1 MISRR
6 APWALGSFVLAVA
19 AVGGVLRA
27 QDDSP
32 ESVLKANQLKR
43 VGSTYVLA
51 VEADVQKKLNEIR
64 ILSSQLK
71 LAVQQQEAFEAGSSN
86 KEAMIQELSRERLI
100 LGEQI
105 KQLDQQINGLT
116 IQTGNGRYVSP
127 VGAEL
132 VEQKNQAVLTYNGYA
147 DQINLLKNTASDSRL
162 QKKVQTE
169 VPHQREVYLQ
179 AVLDLRQVV
188 NSATKAYAEIDA
200 NEAVKAALATLGQKS
215 KIKLKLGPSPQFLS
229 NVKLL
234 ERIEK
239 TVITDSVELHKEGGV
254 FWVNVTFNGKV
265 TRPMVF
271 DTGASLTT
279 IPSALAT
286 ELGLTPNA
294 SDPVVRCETAD
305 GTVVEARQ
313 KTIPS
318 LRVGR
323 FTINDVV
330 CVVMPAGKG
339 NVAPL
344 LGQSF
349 HRHFTHKFTPESG
362 HLILSKVEA
371 AEPAQSKAVRTS
383 KSSAKA
389 KRTAKSKGTPTGKTS
404 VDAGTDPDRSF

>member
-1 MISRR
+1 M
-6 APWALGSFVLAVA
+6 
-19 AVGGVLRA
+19 
-27 QDDSP
+27 
-32 ESVLKANQLKR
+32 
-43 VGSTYVLA
+43 LA
-51 VEADVQKKLNEIR
+51 VESDVQKKLNEIR
-64 ILSSQLK
+64 ILSSQLR
-71 LAVQQQEAFEAGSSN
+71 LAVQQQEAFEAGANN
-86 KEAMIQELSRERLI
+86 KEAMIQELLRERLI

-116 IQTGNGRYVSP
+116 IQTANGRYLSP

-132 VEQKNQAVLTYNGYA
+132 VDQKNQAVLTYNGYA
-147 DQINLLKNTASDSRL
+147 DQINLLRNTASDSQI
-162 QKKVQTE
+162 QKKVQTG

-188 NSATKAYAEIDA
+188 DSATKAYAEVQS
-200 NEAVKAALATLGQKS
+200 NEAIKAALATLGQKS

-239 TVITDSVELHKEGGV
+239 SVISDSVDLHKEGGV

-279 IPSALAT
+279 IPAALAT
-286 ELGLTPNA
+286 ELGLTPTS

-305 GTVVEARQ
+305 GTVVEAKQ

-323 FTINDVV
+323 FTINNVV
-330 CVVMPAGKG
+330 CVVMPPGKG

-371 AEPAQSKAVRTS
+371 AEPAQSKATRTS
-383 KSSAKA
+383 KSTAKA
-389 KRTAKSKGTPTGKTS
+389 KRTAKSKGTAAGKTS
-404 VDAGTDPDRSF
+404 VDAGTDPDR